1 MIIKGKKKEMMKRI
15 KLLLFIGALFCL
27 SSINGQTVNLR
38 LDSSSLAGLPNI
50 VNLNSAYHLTIIIH
64 NDSSATYHGDITF
77 GGTINGD
84 SVSADTIAS
93 GVLYYESM
101 YQSVTIA
108 GGDTIMRE
116 LIINVLSPDFI
127 IGTSGVVIWP
137 KALFPLDSVVNI
149 SDSLGKTVTV
159 LYPLGLDEIVERNLK
174 VYMSDQQ
181 LIIRNN
187 GNYLLQNVK
196 LYDLSGKLL
205 NEEQLT
211 NSGTLNLNQYAEGVY
226 LTEINFADN
235 TRMIFKVFNTR

>member
-1 MIIKGKKKEMMKRI
+1 
-15 KLLLFIGALFCL
+15 
-27 SSINGQTVNLR
+27 
-38 LDSSSLAGLPNI
+38 
-50 VNLNSAYHLTIIIH
+50 
-64 NDSSATYHGDITF
+64 
-77 GGTINGD
+77 
-84 SVSADTIAS
+84 
-93 GVLYYESM
+93 
-101 YQSVTIA
+101 
-108 GGDTIMRE
+108 MRE